1 MEHPDK
7 KEYIAEVAERL
18 FAVNGFNG
26 TSVRDI
32 AKEAGVN
39 IAMISYYFGSKENL
53 LAAVF
58 IQRAQGIKLQI
69 EEIISDV
76 KLTHMERVFKLIDTY
91 LLRIMKHP
99 NFHRIMVREQLGKR
113 EGKVHEMIR
122 ETKQNNQKLVRKII
136 EDGQKAGVFKK
147 NVDIPLMMTTLFG
160 TTNQLITTQHYY
172 KEINK
177 LEKLSD
183 QEFEKYI
190 TKKLSA
196 HLKTIFKA
204 ILTNED

>member
-91 LLRIMKHP
+91 LLRIMEHP